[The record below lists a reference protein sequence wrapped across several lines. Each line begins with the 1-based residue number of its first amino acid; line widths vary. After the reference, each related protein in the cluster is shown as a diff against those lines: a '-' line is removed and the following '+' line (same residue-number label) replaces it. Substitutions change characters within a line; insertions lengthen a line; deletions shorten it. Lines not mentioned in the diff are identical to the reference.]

1 VKQAKKTGYGTH
13 EFEASGQKFEID
25 SRYEFKR
32 PIGRGAYGVVV
43 AAVDHKDGTNV
54 AIKKIKNVFDNVI
67 DGKRILREVTLLR
80 HLKHKNISHIIDIMK
95 PPLHKEF
102 NDVYIVMDLMDTD
115 LHRVIYS
122 TQKLTDQHIQ
132 FLMFQLL
139 SACAYLQ
146 SANVIHRD
154 LKPSNI
160 LVNSACALRICD
172 FGLARGLDQEV
183 AGDPVTVYVV
193 TRWYRAPELL
203 LSSKEYDS
211 AIDMWSVGCI
221 FAELIG
227 RKPLFPGDDY
237 LRQLELICDALGS
250 PSEEDLEFVT
260 EPAAVKFVREMGHK
274 ERMPWKEVSQLSDGT
289 EEALDLLDKMLTFNP
304 SKRITAI
311 EALEHPYLK
320 LYSSQPQQLCEAT
333 INVEDVESINM
344 TEDDIRK
351 AIDSEINIY
360 RPNYYETLANQ
371 QSQTS

>member
-1 VKQAKKTGYGTH
+1 
-13 EFEASGQKFEID
+13 
-25 SRYEFKR
+25 
-32 PIGRGAYGVVV
+32 
-43 AAVDHKDGTNV
+43 
-54 AIKKIKNVFDNVI
+54 
-67 DGKRILREVTLLR
+67 
-80 HLKHKNISHIIDIMK
+80 
-95 PPLHKEF
+95 
-102 NDVYIVMDLMDTD
+102 
-115 LHRVIYS
+115 
-122 TQKLTDQHIQ
+122 
-132 FLMFQLL
+132 
-139 SACAYLQ
+139 
-146 SANVIHRD
+146 
-154 LKPSNI
+154 
-160 LVNSACALRICD
+160 
-172 FGLARGLDQEV
+172 
-183 AGDPVTVYVV
+183 
-193 TRWYRAPELL
+193 
-203 LSSKEYDS
+203 
-211 AIDMWSVGCI
+211 MWSVGCI

-260 EPAAVKFVREMGHK
+260 EPAAVKFVREIGHK